1 MMFIKIEYVCL
12 FYEILCTYSYN
23 NVRCNDWLYKSLK
36 IQQPLLFTKL
46 KYLPYIFLKPSR
58 PSLAQVKALI
68 DFIQKHPDLAHRK
81 LRNGVSRQKVKK
93 LWVQFSNIANSM
105 DGTLKSSNGWIKV
118 ILQKIFFL
126 LNHF

>member
-1 MMFIKIEYVCL
+1 M
-12 FYEILCTYSYN
+12 CTYVYITIHIKFLN
-23 NVRCNDWLYKSLK
+23 PIFHLV
-36 IQQPLLFTKL
+36 
-46 KYLPYIFLKPSR
+46 KYLSNIYLKPSR

-105 DGTLKSSNGWIKV
+105 DGTLKSTNGWIKV
-118 ILQKIFFL
+118 KI
-126 LNHF
+126 